1 MKINDKLI
9 KKDILTASLNSD
21 MSVSTTSGLIT
32 VSKSVSTGNRLTLSN
47 GKIAIGK
54 GIKKVKVCANMR
66 IYNSSASKIGVNMN
80 VYKNL
85 TDYVASNRTTV
96 DNNSYDGVSISTSL
110 IEVEENDELSIH
122 YWKSNESAI
131 TIMKD
136 YGGTYLTVEVAEY
149 DN

>member
-47 GKIAIGK
+47 GKIVIGK

-66 IYNSSASKIGVNMN
+66 IYNSSTSKIGVNMN
-80 VYKNL
+80 IYKNSI
-85 TDYVASNRTTV
+85 DYVASNRTTL
-96 DNNSYDGVSISTSL
+96 DNNSYDGISVATSL

-122 YWKSNESAI
+122 YWKSNESAM